1 MAMVASSFTTLLPR
15 LALAAFAAGFAGSA
29 LAATNANIDC
39 GRDSSFINDTE
50 TTELSV
56 QVVDLSKVKGE
67 ADFERPRVADD
78 ADDTSLAPLL
88 YLAPRV
94 ESILDDVFDENAV
107 EELEAAASEEVESES
122 SMAPIADS
130 AQPSAEEP
138 NVDVQEL
145 DVAPA
150 ILRVQREMYRTDI

>member
-1 MAMVASSFTTLLPR
+1 MASRLTTLLPR

-39 GRDSSFINDTE
+39 GRDSSFINDAE

-56 QVVDLSKVKGE
+56 NVVDLSQVKGE
-67 ADFERPRVADD
+67 ADFERPRDVATN

-107 EELEAAASEEVESES
+107 EELEAAASNDVESES
-122 SMAPIADS
+122 SIAPVAES

-138 NVDVQEL
+138 KADGQEL

>member
-1 MAMVASSFTTLLPR
+1 MASGFTTFLPR
-15 LALAAFAAGFAGSA
+15 LTLAVLAAGFSGSA

-39 GRDSSFINDTE
+39 GRDSSFIDDNA

-56 QVVDLSKVKGE
+56 NVVDLSKVKGE
-67 ADFERPRVADD
+67 TDFERPRDASED

-107 EELEAAASEEVESES
+107 EELDAAASTDAES
-122 SMAPIADS
+122 SMAPIAES

-138 NVDVQEL
+138 KAEVQEL
-145 DVAPA
+145 DIAPA
-150 ILRVQREMYRTDI
+150 LLRIQREMYRTDI